1 MRSALRHGAAAMLTL
16 VLPAMGAHAVDLYP
30 SAEEDLNPI
39 SWTGFIV
46 APYFGYETMNLTGSA
61 AKGLDNPQGWRVG
74 GELDYDYQIDRFVV
88 GIAADAFYTWYDS
101 NGSAQQTARLFDY
114 ETVRARLGYTFGR
127 WLVFGTGGVAFGDLE
142 VKNAINGAAD
152 RQMLT
157 GWTAGGGVE
166 WVWNNNLTLR
176 GELAHIA
183 FNPETFATLP
193 AGQTLGADLDL
204 FKIDFITRF

>member
-1 MRSALRHGAAAMLTL
+1 MGTFMRSALRRGAAALL
-16 VLPAMGAHAVDLYP
+16 ALALPATAAHAVDLYP
-30 SAEEDLNPI
+30 SAEEDVSPI
-39 SWTGFIV
+39 NWTGFIV
-46 APYFGYETMNLTGSA
+46 APYFGYGTMNLTGNG

-142 VKNAINGAAD
+142 VKNAINERPSGDKRSRALVVNVDGARRHSKIQGRASLSGPMWQS
-152 RQMLT
+152 R
-157 GWTAGGGVE
+157 
-166 WVWNNNLTLR
+166 NYR
-176 GELAHIA
+176 RIA
-183 FNPETFATLP
+183 TWY
-193 AGQTLGADLDL
+193 
-204 FKIDFITRF
+204 

>member
-1 MRSALRHGAAAMLTL
+1 MLTL
-16 VLPAMGAHAVDLYP
+16 VLPATGAHAVDLYP
-30 SAEEDLNPI
+30 SAEEDINPI

-61 AKGLDNPQGWRVG
+61 AKGLNNPQGWRVG

-88 GIAADAFYTWYDS
+88 GVAADAFYTWYDS
-101 NGSAQQTARLFDY
+101 GGNAPQTARLFDY
-114 ETVRARLGYTFGR
+114 ETVRGRLGYTFGR
-127 WLVFGTGGVAFGDLE
+127 WLVFGTGGVAFGDFE

-183 FNPETFATLP
+183 FNPERFSTLP
-193 AGQTLGADLDL
+193 TGQTLGADLDL